1 MKLLLKIGLVSC
13 CTKQLYN
20 TMVRSNR
27 AIPLNKCIFFNKQ
40 TRLSTFKT
48 TVKECC
54 IRKKQSNKA
63 KQISKVTAYFFNKEN
78 NANQQSEATVQPI
91 CTEQTERSKKT
102 KKTSEAMLRRMSL
115 AGGA

>member
-1 MKLLLKIGLVSC
+1 MH
-13 CTKQLYN
+13 
-20 TMVRSNR
+20 
-27 AIPLNKCIFFNKQ
+27 IFFNKQ
-40 TRLSTFKT
+40 TRLSTLKT

-63 KQISKVTAYFFNKEN
+63 KQISKVTANFFNKEN

-102 KKTSEAMLRRMSL
+102 KETSEAMLRRMSL